1 MGAYAPF
8 DNASVTFKVYS
19 SFAVDSRTGNRVPVT
34 TDESYTANIQLQP
47 NKADQKPG
55 INEGEMLCKGRLLS
69 PTEFSSKVKVGSV
82 GTCTVNG
89 ITGTLRL
96 TDLGSNT
103 LTFARN
109 TLFQEFSGVFEQ
121 TGKGG

>member
-34 TDESYTANIQLQP
+34 TDESYTANIQLQS
-47 NKADQKPG
+47 NKAELKPG
-55 INEGEMLCKGRLLS
+55 IDEGEMLCKGRLLS
-69 PTEFSSKVKVGSV
+69 PTEFSSKVKVGST

-109 TLFQEFSGVFEQ
+109 TLFQEFTGIFEQ

>member
-19 SFAVDSRTGNRVPVT
+19 SFAVDSQTGNRVPVT
-34 TDESYTANIQLQP
+34 TDESYTANIQLQS
-47 NKADQKPG
+47 NKAELKQG
-55 INEGEMLCKGRLLS
+55 IDEGEMLCKGRLLS
-69 PTEFSSKVKVGSV
+69 PTEFSSKVKVGST